1 MWQGVV
7 EDLEHSVAN
16 EGSHRAHA
24 PTLWRALFA
33 LTAVARLVPLPLR
46 WQVANE
52 LVVKVQPD
60 PAIYWKVQNKVP
72 GLRFEVEQAR
82 TT

>member
-1 MWQGVV
+1 MACALRT
-7 EDLEHSVAN
+7 D
-16 EGSHRAHA
+16 GSCAS
-24 PTLWRALFA
+24 
-33 LTAVARLVPLPLR
+33 VPLLLR